1 MLKYFIRWRPGWW
14 ILHLVVIILIL
25 WLGKSIQF

>member
-14 ILHLVVIILIL
+14 ILHIIFVVLVL
-25 WLGKSIQF
+25 WMGKMIQF